1 VIPGRRRK
9 AADEAAPKAGKG
21 RGKGAEAP
29 QEELPDD
36 ASVPEVEPGPPEA
49 GSEAPAEEATAE
61 EATTEESEEEK
72 AARYASLGREET
84 PAPASEAVTPENG
97 EEE

>member
-1 VIPGRRRK
+1 
-9 AADEAAPKAGKG
+9 
-21 RGKGAEAP
+21 
-29 QEELPDD
+29 
-36 ASVPEVEPGPPEA
+36 VPEVEPGPPEA
-49 GSEAPAEEATAE
+49 GSEAPAEEVTAEEGTAE